1 MNNFSQIFENRHG
14 YAKDWKNRTGG
25 KVLGYYCTYF
35 PEEIAYAAG
44 ILPVRIMAKHY
55 PDDTTDRLMYGNCY
69 VTRDMFNQFNL
80 GHYDYID
87 GLVSNESCQWWYNAF
102 DTTMQMF
109 PALWSHYLFTP
120 DYPDGNKSKDVMRS
134 EIEVMKGRFEE
145 WTGKTVTDAELDD
158 AIEVYNTNRRLLR
171 RIYELRR
178 FNRPVI
184 LGSEVMEIM
193 LANQIMDKRD
203 ANKMLQELIPEIED
217 REPYEDRVRFILI
230 GSETY
235 DAELEKRVEELGG
248 NVVIDELDNGSG
260 YIWNEVIPLKDR
272 LMAVGLRYM
281 GKPHSALKDNVWRRR
296 PEHIFTLSED
306 FQVDAAIIA
315 KQIYC
320 HPHGSD
326 MYAVWKILR
335 ERNIPYHTF
344 ERDTTLP
351 YQETRL
357 GIEALTNMV
366 RQGMTRLDGW
376 STKQANQEEVIK

>member
-1 MNNFSQIFENRHG
+1 MHTFSQILENRHD
-14 YAKDWKNRTGG
+14 YAKDWKIRTGG

-35 PEEIAYAAG
+35 PEEVAYAAG
-44 ILPVRIMAKHY
+44 ILPVRILAQHFA
-55 PDDTTDRLMYGNCY
+55 DDTTDRLMYGNCY

-87 GLVSNESCQWWYNAF
+87 GLVSLESCQWWYNAF
-102 DTTMQMF
+102 DVTMEVF
-109 PALWSHYLFTP
+109 PNLWSHYLFTP

-134 EIEVMKGRFEE
+134 ELDIMKKRFEE
-145 WTGKTVTDAELDD
+145 WIGKTISDADLDN

-184 LGSEVMEIM
+184 LGSEAMEIM
-193 LANQIMDKRD
+193 LANQIMDKAE
-203 ANKMLQELIPEIED
+203 ANKMLEELIPQLEN
-217 REPYEDRVRFILI
+217 REPGEDRVRFILI

-235 DAELEKRVEELGG
+235 DANLEKLIEDAGG
-248 NVVIDELDNGSG
+248 NVVIDELDNGSS
-260 YIWNEVIPLKDR
+260 YIWNEVILQKDR
-272 LMAVGLRYM
+272 LMAIGLRYM
-281 GKPHSALKDNVWRRR
+281 DKPHSALKDNVWRRR
-296 PEHIFTLSED
+296 PEHIFRLSED

-320 HPHGSD
+320 HPHGTD

-335 ERNIPYHTF
+335 ERNIPFHTF

-351 YQETRL
+351 YEETML
-357 GIEALTNMV
+357 GIEALINMV
-366 RQGMTRLDGW
+366 KPGMTR
-376 STKQANQEEVIK
+376 VC

>member
-1 MNNFSQIFENRHG
+1 MQTFSQVFQHRHE
-14 YAKDWKNRTGG
+14 YAAEWKTRTGG

-55 PDDTTDRLMYGNCY
+55 ADDTTDRLMYGNCY

-80 GHYDYID
+80 GYYPYID

-109 PALWSHYLFTP
+109 PKLWSHYLFTP
-120 DYPDGNKSKDVMRS
+120 DYPDANRSKDVMRS
-134 EIEVMKGRFEE
+134 EIAIMKGKIEE
-145 WTGKTVTDAELDD
+145 WTGKTITEASLDN
-158 AIEVYNTNRRLLR
+158 AIDVYNTNRRLLR

-193 LANQIMDKRD
+193 LANQIMDKAE
-203 ANKMLQELIPEIED
+203 ANKMLEELIPSLED
-217 REPYEDRVRFILI
+217 RTPGEDRVRFILI

-235 DAELEKRVEELGG
+235 DAELEKLIEGVGG

-272 LMAVGLRYM
+272 LMAIGLRYM
-281 GKPHSALKDNVWRRR
+281 SKPHSALKDNVWRRR

-320 HPHGSD
+320 HPHGTD
-326 MYAVWKILR
+326 MYAVWKLLR

-351 YQETRL
+351 YEETRL
-357 GIEALTNMV
+357 GVEALINMV
-366 RQGMTRLDGW
+366 KPGMTRLNGW
-376 STKQANQEEVIK
+376 SI